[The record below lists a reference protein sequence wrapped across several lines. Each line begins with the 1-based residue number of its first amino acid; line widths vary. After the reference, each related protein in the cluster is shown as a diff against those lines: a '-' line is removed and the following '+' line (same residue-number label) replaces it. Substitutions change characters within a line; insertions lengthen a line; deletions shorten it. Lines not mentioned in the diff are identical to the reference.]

1 LPVTVRFRVRNSE
14 SLSLAREI
22 TNLGV
27 DASHPK
33 KKPADVISVRR
44 RGFEFRCPSGLAGS
58 ERLTVE

>member
-1 LPVTVRFRVRNSE
+1 MPAFAGTNGRRVNLVVNP
-14 SLSLAREI
+14 SL
-22 TNLGV
+22 
-27 DASHPK
+27 PK